1 MENRTL
7 ILKVKDKKEFIN
19 QFNKAKPSKQ
29 FFEQVKKVGQFMNSG
44 DSKNLDFVKS
54 NYN

>member
-29 FFEQVKKVGQFMNSG
+29 FFEQVKKVGQFMNNG
-44 DSKNLDFVKS
+44 DNKDLDFIES
-54 NYN
+54 SHN